1 MLKKILSLFTATC
14 LIIAMTPSVAFAAEQ
29 PDNMTGETV
38 ALLEAGDTMS
48 NNHGTITDN
57 QGNII
62 NNYGT
67 VTTNTST
74 GTITTNRGAVIT
86 NHGTVQDHFGEITTN
101 YGTIVNNL
109 CGTVNDNQGTIVN
122 DYKYVIDTSSCSNM
136 DLTSDT
142 PNDVLNL
149 GNSVYVKAGAS
160 VILVP
165 NSGYQFDE
173 DNAPAIIG
181 SSGTVTNN
189 NDGTYTISGITSNIT
204 LSATTVHIPVE
215 DIHGIP
221 STMDVAETIYLN
233 DFAIIEPSNL
243 DYYAYWEVADAG
255 TTGAVITEPYS
266 GTLSATS
273 VGTIVVKATVNNG
286 AENGEPYTKEFSI
299 TVVNHVQPVYDAYI
313 ALQNALE
320 GSDLELLREAAEGFS
335 SILDIYNNLTDS
347 QKDALGA
354 LLNMSADDAFSIIL
368 NDWVDTN
375 LILSVADACDAFS
388 TNPNKDTATEFVN
401 LFESIINE
409 PAYEGTAELIRK
421 FIPDVDDIYSDAKSF
436 LDNSSPGPAPE
447 PDPGPNPEPDPEPD
461 PEPTPE
467 PAPEPN
473 PNVDN
478 VPDTADSLNAD
489 AFMGL
494 MLMNLLA
501 LVACVILWR
510 RRIQ

>member
-14 LIIAMTPSVAFAAEQ
+14 LIIAMIPSVVFAAEQ
-29 PDNMTGETV
+29 PDNMAGDTV
-38 ALLEAGDTMS
+38 AILEDGDTMS
-48 NNHGTITDN
+48 SNLGTITDN
-57 QGNII
+57 KGNV
-62 NNYGT
+62 NCNYGT
-67 VTTNTST
+67 VTTNTPT
-74 GTITTNRGAVIT
+74 GIITINRGFVIT
-86 NHGTVQDHFGEITTN
+86 NQGTIQDNFGEITTN

-109 CGTVNDNQGTIVN
+109 CGTITDNQGTIVN
-122 DYKYVIDTSSCSNM
+122 DYKYIIDTSSCSNI
-136 DLTSDT
+136 DFTSNT

-149 GNSVYVKAGAS
+149 ENSVYVKAGVS

-221 STMDVAETIYLN
+221 STMDVAETIELYAH
-233 DFAIIEPSNL
+233 AIIEPTDTGYS
-243 DYYAYWEVADAG
+243 AYWEIADTG
-255 TTGAVITEPYS
+255 TTGAVITDPYS

-273 VGTIVVKATVNNG
+273 VGTVVVKATINNG
-286 AENGEPYTKEFSI
+286 TENGEPYTKEFSI
-299 TVVNHVQPVYDAYI
+299 NVVNHVQPVYDAYI

-320 GSDLELLREAAEGFS
+320 GSDLELLREAAEGFI

-375 LILSVADACDAFS
+375 LILSVADACDAFT

-409 PAYEGTAELIRK
+409 PAYEGTAELIRN

-436 LDNSSPGPAPE
+436 LDNSAPGPDPIPE
-447 PDPGPNPEPDPEPD
+447 PDPEPTPEPD

-467 PAPEPN
+467 PAPDM
-473 PNVDN
+473 DN

-494 MLMNLLA
+494 TLMNLFA